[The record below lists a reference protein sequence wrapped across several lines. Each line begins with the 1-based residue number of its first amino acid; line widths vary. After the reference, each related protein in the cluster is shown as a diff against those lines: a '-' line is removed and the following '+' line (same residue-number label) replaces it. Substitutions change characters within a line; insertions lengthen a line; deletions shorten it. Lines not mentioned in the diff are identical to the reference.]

1 MASSSKASSSKRP
14 SSNCVYG
21 VTPAVSLP
29 MAQELVMESPH
40 WVMVDNAVRVLGNT
54 SADKTA
60 LFLPASAEECSTLV
74 NNFRRFPNSA
84 PPAFHLPQY
93 AHPEKIDF
101 QRVTANLPPSPA
113 PATFYPPRY
122 VCTCSVFNE
131 GHSSQGE
138 GLLLYQALIILQRGF
153 AKIINGHHSKTE
165 NGRRLLQFLGHPNT
179 TACLRYYHEHWH
191 YTISCPL
198 FAPVLIALI
207 CDFCEDHLSTAD
219 YRKWIYNSRAKEG
232 YGMSSR
238 TRQPVKDCL
247 EEPIA
252 LKLLAIPI
260 PFDPQTREGQI
271 IVTIASR
278 GSDSDQI
285 RQPFTDITF
294 RPDPAKRVVTP
305 KPSRAPP
312 IIKSSMTAL
321 IPPRP
326 LTPEDDEDTESNGSS
341 LHGASVPS
349 SPQPFPVPDSPPA
362 MVEDEAET
370 DDIFLPAPEPAPTIP
385 RRSLA
390 HAAKAKPAVPEVA
403 HRSVPAAVVKRAR
416 SSSTVDP
423 EVYLWEAWAFG
434 GVSRLSGLRVFF
446 LMFIFL
452 VFNLWLQNVPEPA
465 PKKRRTQPS
474 MGRTRART
482 PVPPASSST
491 LPKQRTPLRIQEGL
505 PDYFDDDDI
514 RTSGHKDFVTNPN
527 FKPKAPFSHCLALE
541 EHKDRLLA
549 IHNTVQGFPAGYSG
563 SLDRFQR
570 ALADYD
576 RVQASFSTILNDSR
590 QWLAQSLQDVRA
602 NGFDFNVVLSKWA
615 EDNPN
620 LPLEYDMLVWLSTLF
635 GWDSSCNISQYLS
648 NPADTARLEAFLH
661 SNDPVLPS
669 VVVPELPPSTS
680 TCSSSAATS
689 SDPAPSSRDPDSATL
704 PQVPSS
710 FPTDPVPPSH
720 RRPAAAVPINFGLGR
735 NSHTPPASTAADND
749 MDVEDGASRTS
760 AGQALV
766 AEYDDSEEE
775 DDDDAKSDDDGD
787 DDDDAEGAAVATLAP
802 ARSSKTRK

>member
-1 MASSSKASSSKRP
+1 MVTIPKLKTGA
-14 SSNCVYG
+14 VYC
-21 VTPAVSLP
+21 SF
-29 MAQELVMESPH
+29 
-40 WVMVDNAVRVLGNT
+40 WVIPT
-54 SADKTA
+54 
-60 LFLPASAEECSTLV
+60 
-74 NNFRRFPNSA
+74 
-84 PPAFHLPQY
+84 
-93 AHPEKIDF
+93 
-101 QRVTANLPPSPA
+101 
-113 PATFYPPRY
+113 
-122 VCTCSVFNE
+122 
-131 GHSSQGE
+131 
-138 GLLLYQALIILQRGF
+138 LLLV
-153 AKIINGHHSKTE
+153 
-165 NGRRLLQFLGHPNT
+165 
-179 TACLRYYHEHWH
+179 C
-191 YTISCPL
+191 CPL
-198 FAPVLIALI
+198 FALI
-207 CDFCEDHLSTAD
+207 CDFCEDHLSAAD

-238 TRQPVKDCL
+238 TRQRVKDCL

-285 RQPFTDITF
+285 RQPFTAITF

-312 IIKSSMTAL
+312 IIKSSKTAL

-341 LHGASVPS
+341 LHGTSAPS
-349 SPQPFPVPDSPPA
+349 SPQPFLVPDSPPA

-385 RRSLA
+385 QRSLA
-390 HAAKAKPAVPEVA
+390 RAAKAKPAVPEVA
-403 HRSVPAAVVKRAR
+403 QSIPAVV
-416 SSSTVDP
+416 
-423 EVYLWEAWAFG
+423 
-434 GVSRLSGLRVFF
+434 
-446 LMFIFL
+446 
-452 VFNLWLQNVPEPA
+452 NVPEPA

-474 MGRTRART
+474 TGRTRART

-527 FKPKAPFSHCLALE
+527 FKPKAPFSQLIRKAIAQNPRAPKLPFLRPPKWQISEELRNFGAFVNSANTTFSLQGLSRYSYMTSRHLQTSLSTTLPSPEALHAPNNCLSCLSRGIVCEGGGKLGGPCGHCDRTHRSCPSCLALE

-570 ALADYD
+570 ALANYD
-576 RVQASFSTILNDSR
+576 CVQASFSTILNDSR

-602 NGFDFNVVLSKWA
+602 NGFDFNAVLSKWA

-680 TCSSSAATS
+680 

-710 FPTDPVPPSH
+710 FPTDSVPPSR

-735 NSHTPPASTAADND
+735 NSRTPPASTAADDD

-766 AEYDDSEEE
+766 AEYDNSEEE
-775 DDDDAKSDDDGD
+775 DDDDAKLDDDGD
-787 DDDDAEGAAVATLAP
+787 DDDDAEHMEVATLAP
-802 ARSSKTRK
+802 ARSPKTRK